1 MMNEKTAAEKAGAPS
16 SGKARYDE
24 AVRGEKKGEE
34 EFKSGSFVAA
44 KQSFEESGSLFRKS
58 AEEAKATVAAS
69 ANITELKTMVSAAR
83 EDMLTE
89 KSAALKDGGQE
100 LAAGQFSQAQ
110 TLERE
115 GDRGRTSEKREA
127 LQTARNAYLEAGDGF
142 RKAREEA
149 ARLGPVKKDAD
160 AKSLAMSQAKQGLP
174 GSEQERKA
182 NPKYRSAVEAENTS
196 RSLYQSHDYAG
207 ARDGFARA
215 RSLYA
220 EAGND
225 MRGAAA
231 NTNSSPPVAENKPP
245 EKKEPVKN
253 DPAKNEREER
263 ETSLRQTLESYKK
276 SFEEGDI
283 QTFAALRNLTPEA
296 AKSSEAF
303 FKSTDNRSLTI
314 NQVLLQPDLVHAR
327 AELLQ
332 KFHADADQTLPVEVI
347 LELVNG
353 RWSITSFSRK

>member
-16 SGKARYDE
+16 AGKARFDE
-24 AVRGEKKGEE
+24 AVQDEKKGED
-34 EFKSGSFVAA
+34 EFKSGSYVAA
-44 KQSFEESGSLFRKS
+44 RQSFEESGSLFRKS
-58 AEEAKATVAAS
+58 ADEAKATAAAS
-69 ANITELKTMVSAAR
+69 ANITDLRRMVSAAR

-89 KSAALKDGGQE
+89 KSAALKEGGQE
-100 LAAGQFSQAQ
+100 LSAGQFGQAQ
-110 TLERE
+110 NLERE
-115 GDRGRTSEKREA
+115 GDKGRNAEKREA
-127 LQTARNAYLEAGDGF
+127 LQSARNAYLEAGDGY
-142 RKAREEA
+142 RKSREEA
-149 ARLGPVKKDAD
+149 MRIGPVKKEAD
-160 AKSLAMSQAKQGLP
+160 ARSLAMNQAKQSLP
-174 GSEQERKA
+174 GSDQDRKT
-182 NPKYRSAVEAENTS
+182 NPKYRSALEAESTS
-196 RSLYQSHDYAG
+196 KSLYQSHDYAG

-220 EAGND
+220 DAGNEI
-225 MRGAAA
+225 RGAPA
-231 NTNSSPPVAENKPP
+231 NTSSAPPVAENKPP

-253 DPAKNEREER
+253 EKEDR

-303 FKSTDNRSLTI
+303 FKSTDNRSMTI
-314 NQVLLQPDLVHAR
+314 NQILLQPDLVHAR

-332 KFHADADQTLPVEVI
+332 KFHADADQTIPVEVI